1 MGSTTKG
8 ITIGA
13 LVGVIATLGIV
24 VALTSGAFTKSI
36 AAGDKAMTTPEGK
49 ESVLISS
56 NPFEAEKADPIQ
68 VYHNCAAEMM
78 TDKGRPSQQAF
89 LKCWDDGVTWT
100 QLRQPTV
107 KPIATFHFN
116 APDKLVDTGMM
127 CCACRSAVYVY
138 ENNTYELAFP
148 DQVNEK
154 RYPATLYQLPS

>member
-1 MGSTTKG
+1 MGTAKG
-8 ITIGA
+8 
-13 LVGVIATLGIV
+13 LTLGIAIGVILAIGVV
-24 VALTSGAFTKSI
+24 VALMSGTFTTSI
-36 AAGDKAMTTPEGK
+36 AAGNTKITTPDGRD
-49 ESVLISS
+49 SVLVSD

-127 CCACRSAVYVY
+127 CWACRSAVYVY
-138 ENNTYELAFP
+138 EDNSYELAFP